1 MHDATPAAIYA
12 RLEAAVLH
20 ELQHCVG
27 SMDVVRATLALGV
40 NMALSGVGRDGTV
53 AELEALLAIVRRG
66 GTVAVAT
73 LDDVQPQ
80 GRA

>member
-1 MHDATPAAIYA
+1 
-12 RLEAAVLH
+12 
-20 ELQHCVG
+20 
-27 SMDVVRATLALGV
+27 MDVVRATFALAT

-73 LDDVQPQ
+73 WDDVQPQ
-80 GRA
+80 GNA